1 MKKSSSSVII
11 VIVIVLAIVT
21 IFTLLFGTSSVS
33 YYNVDKKNGLSGYN
47 VEGFSHFHP
56 YHYASY
62 PGNSNIDRGSSRL
75 INKSNDNVQ
84 RVHGF
89 DGLFGSSNIPDNNLD
104 IFASANGS
112 TEQKCFSNSS
122 GLTNSRGALCLDSN
136 QINLLRTRG
145 GNQTGA
151 ASVVGNSSV

>member
-33 YYNVDKKNGLSGYN
+33 YYNIDKKNELIGYN
-47 VEGFSHFHP
+47 VEGFSNFHP

-62 PGNSNIDRGSSRL
+62 PSNNNIDSAYSRL

-89 DGLFGSSNIPDNNLD
+89 DGLFGSANIPDNNLD
-104 IFASANGS
+104 VFASANGS

-122 GLTNSRGALCLDSN
+122 GLTNSRGPLCLNVN
-136 QINLLRTRG
+136 QMNLLRTRG
-145 GNQTGA
+145 GNQTGS